1 LKARGQLPNIHS
13 EIFKQRTGIIMR
25 LVTYQMLN
33 TTELKT
39 GILISKDQVLDIVA
53 EASLRKSTT
62 NVSTMLDIIRG
73 GEPTMTLLREIIVAP
88 KTVPILLNK
97 ALLKAPI
104 PRPTKNI
111 FCVGWNYL
119 EHFAEGGNMLK
130 DDRELPKYPVF
141 FSKAPTA
148 VNGPY
153 DVIPFDE
160 KISTQL
166 DWEVELG
173 VVIGGFGKLAAKNI
187 SEADAMKHIFGYT
200 IINDVTWRDVQRRHG
215 GQWMK
220 GKSMDG
226 TCPMGPC
233 IVTADEIDP
242 TNLNIECR
250 VSGVVKQ
257 KSNTKHLYFK
267 IPRLIHDLS
276 EGMTLEAGD
285 IISTGTPEGVG
296 FARTPPEWMKHG
308 DLLETEIE
316 GIGIMRNPIGAY

>member
-1 LKARGQLPNIHS
+1 
-13 EIFKQRTGIIMR
+13 MR
-25 LVTYQMLN
+25 LVTYQLLN
-33 TTELKT
+33 TSELKT

-53 EASLRKSTT
+53 ETGARGS
-62 NVSTMLDIIRG
+62 VPHVATMLDIIRG
-73 GEPTMTLLREIIVAP
+73 GEPTMALLREIVAAP
-88 KTVPILLNK
+88 KTDPILLNK

-104 PRPTKNI
+104 PRPNKNI

-119 EHFAEGGNMLK
+119 DHFQEGGNMLK
-130 DDRELPKYPVF
+130 DDRELPQYPVF
-141 FSKAPTA
+141 FSKTPTS

-153 DVIPFDE
+153 DVIPFDSTL
-160 KISTQL
+160 STQL

-173 VVIGGFGKLAAKNI
+173 VIIGTDGKNI
-187 SEADAMKHIFGYT
+187 AEANAMQHIFGYT
-200 IINDVTWRDVQRRHG
+200 IVNDVTWRDVQRRHG

-220 GKSMDG
+220 GKSLDG

-233 IVTADEIDP
+233 IVTVDEIDP
-242 TNLNIECR
+242 TNLNIECS

-257 KSNTKHLYFK
+257 QSNTKHLYFN

-296 FARTPPEWMKHG
+296 FARTPPEWMKPG
-308 DLLETEIE
+308 DLMETTIE
-316 GIGIMRNPIGAY
+316 GIGTMRNPIGSY

>member
-1 LKARGQLPNIHS
+1 
-13 EIFKQRTGIIMR
+13 MR
-25 LVTYQMLN
+25 LVTYQMLD
-33 TTELKT
+33 TTELKP

-53 EASLRKSTT
+53 ETGARKSAAS
-62 NVSTMLDIIRG
+62 VSTMLDIIRG
-73 GEPTMTLLREIIVAP
+73 GAPTMALLREIAAAP
-88 KTVPILLNK
+88 KTDPILLNK

-104 PRPTKNI
+104 PRPSKNI

-119 EHFAEGGNMLK
+119 DHFQEGGNMLK
-130 DDRELPKYPVF
+130 DDRELPQYPVF
-141 FSKAPTA
+141 FSKTPTS

-153 DVIPFDE
+153 DVIPFDAS
-160 KISTQL
+160 ISTQL

-173 VVIGGFGKLAAKNI
+173 VIIGTHGKNI
-187 SEADAMKHIFGYT
+187 AEADAMQHIFGYT
-200 IINDVTWRDVQRRHG
+200 VINDVTWRDIQRRHG

-220 GKSMDG
+220 GKSLDG

-242 TNLNIECR
+242 TNLDIECR
-250 VSGVVKQ
+250 VSGVIKQ

-296 FARTPPEWMKHG
+296 FARTPPEWMKPG
-308 DLLETEIE
+308 DLLETEIK
-316 GIGIMRNPIGAY
+316 GIGVMRNPVGTY